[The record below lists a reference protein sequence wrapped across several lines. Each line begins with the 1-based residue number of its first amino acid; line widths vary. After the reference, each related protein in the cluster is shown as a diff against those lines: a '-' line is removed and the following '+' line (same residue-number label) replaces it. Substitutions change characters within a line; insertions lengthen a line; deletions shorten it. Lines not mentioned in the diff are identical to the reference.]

1 MSIRILPDDIVNK
14 IAAGEVVERPASVV
28 KELVE
33 NSIDAGA
40 TSINI
45 TYEGGGLSAIRIA
58 DNGRGIAKEDLS
70 LAFDRH
76 ATSKITNITD
86 LENIKS
92 MGFRGE
98 ALASIASVAKV
109 SLRSRTKD
117 SEFGYE
123 LAVAYGTKG
132 EVTKVGMPAGAEIK
146 VEGLF
151 EELPAR
157 KKFVKTPQTEAKH
170 INALITSFALA
181 HPAIAFEL
189 HNEGRQVLSA
199 PAVSSLQER
208 LHAIWDNDL
217 VGKLKEVFFEH
228 PHLTVRGFIGTP
240 QLSGSTAAQW
250 LFVNQR
256 PVEDRAVFAA
266 VREGYAGLL
275 PPKGRPFFIL
285 FIQTPPHLVDVNVH
299 PRKQEVRF
307 ASNQFVFQSVKQA
320 VRSALDKHDLT
331 PIISSQLSV
340 DSSPRFAGEAGYQKT
355 TGINKQISKYPNMQ
369 IDSVRDVGS
378 GYKQSGLDKR
388 GMVLHD
394 AAFTDIPSAPLPWEE
409 KRDGLDIRFHV
420 LDNVFVFVFGIDSIT
435 VYDQHALH
443 ERVLFEKFKQNF
455 EQGVAQGDVQ
465 TLLIPQKLRLSPE
478 QDNVLEEQKEV
489 LDKLGFRIERIE
501 DREIEIQAVP
511 VYLKDT
517 SIQSFLPEIL
527 SEWNEVE
534 SLTADREIALAT
546 MACRAAVKAGD
557 QLSEPEIRSLLEQVS
572 LLDEKY
578 TCPHGRPFKVII
590 TRKEIDTWFKR
601 TGF

>member
-1 MSIRILPDDIVNK
+1 MNIQVLPDDIVNK

-33 NSIDAGA
+33 NSIDADA
-40 TSINI
+40 STIHV
-45 TYEGGGLSAIRIA
+45 TYEEGGLSAIRIA
-58 DNGRGIAKEDLS
+58 DNGNGIVKEE
-70 LAFDRH
+70 LAMAFERH
-76 ATSKITNITD
+76 ATSKIVSITD

-123 LAVAYGTKG
+123 LTVAYGKKG
-132 EVTKVGMPAGAEIK
+132 EVTKVGMPTGTELT

-157 KKFVKTPQTEAKH
+157 KKFIKTPQTEAKH

-181 HPAIAFEL
+181 HPSVSFEL
-189 HNEGRQVLSA
+189 QNEGRRVLFA
-199 PAVSSLQER
+199 PAVNSLQER
-208 LHAIWDNDL
+208 LHAIWDENL
-217 VGKLKEVFFEH
+217 VGKLKEVFLEH
-228 PHLTVRGFIGTP
+228 PHLTIRGFVGTP

-256 PVEDRAVFAA
+256 PVEDRAVFMA
-266 VREGYAGLL
+266 VREGYGGLL

-320 VRSALDKHDLT
+320 VKSALDKYDMT
-331 PIISSQLSV
+331 PVIEEYPNAQ
-340 DSSPRFAGEAGYQKT
+340 
-355 TGINKQISKYPNMQ
+355 INKYANGGESGSLSKIATKKGQSRGEIEQISYIPDQ
-369 IDSVRDVGS
+369 R
-378 GYKQSGLDKR
+378 GLILND
-388 GMVLHD
+388 G
-394 AAFTDIPSAPLPWEE
+394 AFTDVLSAPLPWEE
-409 KRDGLDIRFHV
+409 KREGLNIRFHV
-420 LDNVFVFVFGIDSIT
+420 LDNVFVFVFGIDSVT

-465 TLLIPQKLRLSPE
+465 TLLIPQKIRLSPE
-478 QDNVLEEQKEV
+478 QMNLFEEQEET
-489 LDKLGFRIERIE
+489 LAKLGFTIKSLG
-501 DREIEIQAVP
+501 DREIEVNAVP
-511 VYLKDT
+511 VFLKDA
-517 SIQSFLPEIL
+517 SIQSLLPEVL
-527 SEWNEVE
+527 DEWSAVE
-534 SLTADREIALAT
+534 SLTADREITLAT

-557 QLSEPEIRSLLEQVS
+557 PLSETEVRSLLEQVS
-572 LLDEKY
+572 VLDEKY

-590 TRKEIDTWFKR
+590 PRKEIDGWFKR

>member
-1 MSIRILPDDIVNK
+1 MGIKVLPDDIVNK

-40 TSINI
+40 TSINV
-45 TYEGGGLSAIRIA
+45 TYEEGGLSTIRIA
-58 DNGRGIAKEDLS
+58 DNGKGIVKEELS
-70 LAFDRH
+70 LAFERH

-98 ALASIASVAKV
+98 ALASIASVARV

-123 LAVAYGTKG
+123 LSVAYGKKG
-132 EVTKVGMPAGAEIK
+132 EVSKVGIPVGTEIA

-157 KKFVKTPQTEAKH
+157 KKFIKTPQTEAKH

-181 HPAIAFEL
+181 NPTISFDL
-189 HNEGRQVLSA
+189 HNGGRRVLFA
-199 PAVSSLQER
+199 PAVNSLQER
-208 LHAIWDNDL
+208 LHAIWDEDL
-217 VGKLKEVFFEH
+217 VNKLKEVFFEH
-228 PHLTVRGFIGTP
+228 PHLTVRGFVGTP

-275 PPKGRPFFIL
+275 PPKGRPFFVL

-307 ASNQFVFQSVKQA
+307 ASNQFVFQSVKEA
-320 VRSALDKHDLT
+320 VRTSLSKHDLT
-331 PIISSQLSV
+331 PLVENKLSV
-340 DSSPRFAGEAGYQKT
+340 NNSSHL
-355 TGINKQISKYPNMQ
+355 GIEVGHQQPNQQINQLTNKQYTAA
-369 IDSVRDVGS
+369 GS
-378 GYKQSGLDKR
+378 SFGRPQYTPDKR
-388 GMVLHD
+388 GVILND
-394 AAFTDIPSAPLPWEE
+394 AAFTNVPSAPLPWEE

-443 ERVLFEKFKQNF
+443 ERVLFERFKQSF

-465 TLLIPQKLRLSPE
+465 TLLIPQKMRLSPE

-517 SIQSFLPEIL
+517 SIQSFLPEVL

-557 QLSEPEIRSLLEQVS
+557 PLSEPEIRSLLEQVS

-590 TRKEIDTWFKR
+590 PRKEIDGWFKR